1 MFSGQRYLTVEQ
13 LGAEAYLVAILT
25 ILSKSFLPLFLLTDT
40 TKTTTVSSPTPT
52 ETTKNTQTQG
62 AGKLRNPTPR
72 SKGVSAWVIIV
83 IVLAAMAVVLI
94 TVFLLYRWN
103 HRYTGSFKPSKSE
116 EAQSQDP
123 GADAEQQQGS
133 WMYNQPPF
141 FVYKPAKKTTKA
153 QSPPVSI

>member
-1 MFSGQRYLTVEQ
+1 MGT
-13 LGAEAYLVAILT
+13 
-25 ILSKSFLPLFLLTDT
+25 T
-40 TKTTTVSSPTPT
+40 TKTQDHGP
-52 ETTKNTQTQG
+52 KMLQ
-62 AGKLRNPTPR
+62 NPTSR

-83 IVLAAMAVVLI
+83 IVLAAMAVVLM

-123 GADAEQQQGS
+123 GADAEQHQGS
-133 WMYNQPPF
+133 RMYHQPPF

>member
-1 MFSGQRYLTVEQ
+1 MFSGQRYLTFEQ
-13 LGAEAYLVAILT
+13 LGAEAYLIAIIT
-25 ILSKSFLPLFLLTDT
+25 ILSKSFLPFFLLKDT
-40 TKTTTVSSPTPT
+40 TKSTTVSSPTPT
-52 ETTKNTQTQG
+52 GTTAKTQNQV
-62 AGKLRNPTPR
+62 ARQLQNPTPR